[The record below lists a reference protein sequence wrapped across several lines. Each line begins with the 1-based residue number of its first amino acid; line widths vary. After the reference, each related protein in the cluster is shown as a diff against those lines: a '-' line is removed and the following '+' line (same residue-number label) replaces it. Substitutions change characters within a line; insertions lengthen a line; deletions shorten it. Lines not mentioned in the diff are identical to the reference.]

1 MEALVYK
8 DNQELV
14 NIFCQ
19 DCQKRERRGCKDM
32 EPINCDIVKG
42 YMLEQ
47 QENGYKVAVGKFYIE
62 PIKEGG
68 EK

>member
-8 DNQELV
+8 NNQELV
-14 NIFCQ
+14 NVFCK

-47 QENGYKVAVGKFYIE
+47 QEIGYEIIVGKFK
-62 PIKEGG
+62 IKAI
-68 EK
+68 

>member
-19 DCQKRERRGCKDM
+19 DCQKRERRGCKEM

-42 YMLEQ
+42 YMMEQ
-47 QENGYKVAVGKFYIE
+47 QENGYQVIVGKFKIE
-62 PIKEGG
+62 AI
-68 EK
+68 

>member
-8 DNQELV
+8 NNQDLV
-14 NIFCQ
+14 RIFCQ

-32 EPINCDIVKG
+32 EPINCETVKG

-47 QENGYKVAVGKFYIE
+47 QENGYEIIVGKFK
-62 PIKEGG
+62 IKAI
-68 EK
+68 